1 MHKITVIIS
10 VAITLLVLA
19 GVHFSGLYYSDSGL
33 HDSRRISIKVMP
45 GATFNQVQE
54 DLVDKGIITRP
65 NVFRWAAWLTRR
77 ETKIHTGRYLFR
89 QGESVSSVLGKL
101 VSGAVDYTRVMIP
114 EGLMVTEIASVLLRE
129 LEVDSAAVVEAAGDS
144 AFIANL
150 GIAAPSLEGYL
161 FPDTYMFEWP
171 LEPRDALKRIV
182 HRFYRVYGASVG
194 ALPDSLDMTMNEIV
208 TLASIIQ
215 AEAVYNSEMPR
226 ISAVYHNR
234 LRENWRLE
242 ADPTVAYA
250 LGGRKRR
257 LWYKDLK
264 VKSPYNTY
272 RVRGL
277 PPGAICN
284 PGRAALAAAAAP
296 MPGSLEYYF
305 VADGKGRHK
314 FSKTYYEH
322 LKAKHLIRYGPV
334 PAEMKQKSY
343 YEASGMEEKV
353 AEKKEDSG
361 NHPAGA
367 GDGSDSEGD
376 GSGEDETDSD

>member
-1 MHKITVIIS
+1 MYKTTIIIS
-10 VAITLLVLA
+10 VAITFLVLA

-33 HDSRRISIKVMP
+33 QDSRRISIKVMP
-45 GATFNQVQE
+45 GSTFNQVQD
-54 DLVDKGIITRP
+54 DLIDRGIITRP

-77 ETKIHTGRYLFR
+77 ETKIQSGRYLFR

-101 VSGAVDYTRVMIP
+101 VSGAVDYTRVVIP
-114 EGLMVTEIASVLLRE
+114 EGLMVTEIASVLFRE

-144 AFIANL
+144 AFIAEL
-150 GIAAPSLEGYL
+150 GITAPSLEGYL

-171 LEPRDALKRIV
+171 LEPREAVKRIV
-182 HRFYRVYGASVG
+182 HRFYRVYGMAVG
-194 ALPDSLDMTMNEIV
+194 ELSDSLDMTMNEIV
-208 TLASIIQ
+208 TLASIVQ

-264 VKSPYNTY
+264 VDSPYNTY

-284 PGRAALAAAAAP
+284 PGRAALAA
-296 MPGSLEYYF
+296 
-305 VADGKGRHK
+305 
-314 FSKTYYEH
+314 
-322 LKAKHLIRYGPV
+322 
-334 PAEMKQKSY
+334 
-343 YEASGMEEKV
+343 
-353 AEKKEDSG
+353 
-361 NHPAGA
+361 
-367 GDGSDSEGD
+367 
-376 GSGEDETDSD
+376 